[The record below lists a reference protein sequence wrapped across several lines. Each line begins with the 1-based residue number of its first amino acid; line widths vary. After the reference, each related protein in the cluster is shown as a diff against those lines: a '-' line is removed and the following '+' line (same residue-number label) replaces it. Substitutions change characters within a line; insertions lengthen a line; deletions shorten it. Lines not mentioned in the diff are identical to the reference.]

1 MGVLSMLL
9 LIIHLFFITCTKLLR
24 YCKMLA
30 YRLIKIA
37 TISFALILLFGCK
50 SSENKDRAPLVA
62 DEPADTLSTLIK
74 FDNSVFPLPSP
85 WQVSSLI
92 KKLNLPYNDKFV
104 NKPDNY
110 QKYTTSFKQSL
121 NLGIYGT
128 DLSYLNIYEKIQE
141 SVSYLGTIKKLSEEL
156 GVTQAFE
163 PEVFESI
170 ERNINNRDS
179 LTRIIARAYANSDFY
194 LKTNDRHDI
203 GALIIA
209 GGWIESM
216 YLLTQIV
223 QENNN
228 REIIN
233 RIGEQKH
240 PLDNLIE
247 LLTPFYYKSSEF
259 SSLIDDLI
267 DIAYEFDGVIYSYT
281 YREPKIDPEHNL
293 IIINSQSRV
302 IMSEYHIQIISKK
315 IGALRNKIV
324 E

>member
-1 MGVLSMLL
+1 ML
-9 LIIHLFFITCTKLLR
+9 TTR
-24 YCKMLA
+24 T
-30 YRLIKIA
+30 IKILTLA
-37 TISFALILLFGCK
+37 FSLILLIGCK
-50 SSENKDRAPLVA
+50 GSENKDTAPLVA
-62 DEPADTLSTLIK
+62 EDSIDTLSTLIK

-85 WQVSSLI
+85 WQVASLI
-92 KKLNLPYNDKFV
+92 KKVNIPYNDNFV
-104 NKPDNY
+104 NKPDKY
-110 QKYTTSFKQSL
+110 QNYTTSFKQAL

-128 DLSYLNIYEKIQE
+128 DISYLNIYEKIQE
-141 SVSYLGTIKKLSEEL
+141 SISYLGTIRKLSEEL
-156 GVTQAFE
+156 GVTQAFD
-163 PEVFESI
+163 PKVFEAV

-179 LTRIIARAYANSDFY
+179 LTRIIARAYANSDTY
-194 LKTNDRHDI
+194 LKTNDRNDI
-203 GALIIA
+203 GSLIIA

-216 YLLTQIV
+216 YILTQIV
-223 QENNN
+223 QTNNH

-247 LLTPFYYKSSEF
+247 LLTPFYYKSSEY

>member
-1 MGVLSMLL
+1 
-9 LIIHLFFITCTKLLR
+9 
-24 YCKMLA
+24 MLA
-30 YRLIKIA
+30 HRLIKIA
-37 TISFALILLFGCK
+37 TISFALIFFFGCK
-50 SSENKDRAPLVA
+50 CSDNKDRAPLVA
-62 DEPADTLSTLIK
+62 DEPIDTLSTLIK

-85 WQVSSLI
+85 WQVASLI
-92 KKLNLPYNDKFV
+92 KKINLPYSEKFV

-128 DLSYLNIYEKIQE
+128 DLSYLNVYEKTQE
-141 SVSYLGTIKKLSEEL
+141 SVSYLGTVKKLSEEL
-156 GVTQAFE
+156 GVTQAFD
-163 PEVFESI
+163 PKVFESV

-179 LTRIIARAYANSDFY
+179 LTRIIAKAYANSDFY
-194 LKTNDRHDI
+194 LKTNDRHDV

-216 YLLTQIV
+216 YILTQIV
-223 QENNN
+223 QENNH
-228 REIIN
+228 RDIIN

-281 YREPKIDPEHNL
+281 YREPKIDPENTL

>member
-1 MGVLSMLL
+1 MGVLLLLL
-9 LIIHLFFITCTKLLR
+9 LIIHLFFITCTKLLQN
-24 YCKMLA
+24 CKMLTH
-30 YRLIKIA
+30 RLIKI
-37 TISFALILLFGCK
+37 TIISFTLIFFFSCK
-50 SSENKDRAPLVA
+50 NSEKKDKNPLIS
-62 DEPADTLSTLIK
+62 DNSTDTLSTLIK

-85 WQVSSLI
+85 WQVATLI
-92 KKLNLPYNDKFV
+92 KKINIPYNENYI

-128 DLSYLNIYEKIQE
+128 DVSYLNIYEKIQE
-141 SVSYLGTIKKLSEEL
+141 SISYLGTIKKISEEL

-163 PEVFESI
+163 PKVFESI
-170 ERNINNRDS
+170 EKNINNRDS
-179 LTRIIARAYANSDFY
+179 LTRIIAKAYANSDTY
-194 LKTNDRHDI
+194 LKTNDRNDI
-203 GALIIA
+203 GSLIIA

-216 YLLTQIV
+216 YILTQIV
-223 QENNN
+223 QDNNH

-281 YREPKIDPEHNL
+281 YREPKIDPENTL

-315 IGALRNKIV
+315 IGALRNKII

>member
-1 MGVLSMLL
+1 
-9 LIIHLFFITCTKLLR
+9 
-24 YCKMLA
+24 MLA
-30 YRLIKIA
+30 HRLIKIA
-37 TISFALILLFGCK
+37 TISFALIFFFGCK
-50 SSENKDRAPLVA
+50 CSDNKDRAPLVA
-62 DEPADTLSTLIK
+62 DEPIDTLSTLIK

-85 WQVSSLI
+85 WQVASLI
-92 KKLNLPYNDKFV
+92 KKINLPYSEKFV

-128 DLSYLNIYEKIQE
+128 DLSYLNVYEKTQE
-141 SVSYLGTIKKLSEEL
+141 SVSYLGTVKKLSEEL
-156 GVTQAFE
+156 GVTQAFD
-163 PEVFESI
+163 PKVFESV

-179 LTRIIARAYANSDFY
+179 LTRIIAKAYANSDFY
-194 LKTNDRHDI
+194 LKTNDRHDV

-216 YLLTQIV
+216 YILTQIV
-223 QENNN
+223 QENNH
-228 REIIN
+228 RDIIN

-281 YREPKIDPEHNL
+281 YREPKIDPENTL
-293 IIINSQSRV
+293 IIISSQSRV

>member
-1 MGVLSMLL
+1 MLT
-9 LIIHLFFITCTKLLR
+9 H
-24 YCKMLA
+24 
-30 YRLIKIA
+30 RLIKIA
-37 TISFALILLFGCK
+37 TISFALILFFGCRC
-50 SSENKDRAPLVA
+50 SENKERAQLLTEDPI
-62 DEPADTLSTLIK
+62 DTLSTLIK

-85 WQVSSLI
+85 WQVATLI
-92 KKLNLPYNDKFV
+92 KKLNLPYNETYI
-104 NKPDNY
+104 NKPDKY
-110 QKYTTSFKQSL
+110 QKYSTTFKQSL
-121 NLGIYGT
+121 NLGIYGA
-128 DLSYLNIYEKIQE
+128 DISYLNIYEKIQE
-141 SVSYLGTIKKLSEEL
+141 SINYLGTIKKLSGQL
-156 GVTQAFE
+156 GVTQAFD
-163 PEVFESI
+163 PKVFESV

-179 LTRIIARAYANSDFY
+179 LTRIIAKAYTCSDTY
-194 LKTNDRHDI
+194 LKTNDRNDI

-216 YLLTQIV
+216 YILTQIV
-223 QENNN
+223 KDNND

-281 YREPKIDPEHNL
+281 YREPKIDPENTL